1 LTRKRPRRLGQR
13 SAEGRNEE
21 FEFMMGPWVR
31 RKRSVL
37 LPAFTLA
44 VLLTG
49 SALLPTRPA
58 NAQTSV
64 TSAESEWRHDL
75 GTWRAMRAKQID
87 APGGWLTLIGMEW
100 LKPGANSVGAA
111 ADNQI
116 HVHAEAPDHI
126 GLFTVSGKTVQL
138 LSIAG
143 GFPPDL
149 QINGQ
154 PAREGPLAVGARPS
168 IIRWHGLTM
177 MVVDRGGR
185 YALRI
190 EDADSPTRKTFHGLN
205 WFAPDPQF
213 SVEATW
219 TPYTPPRTEKI
230 PTVIGTTLDLPA
242 PGIAEFTLGDQKLTI
257 EPVLETPDAKTLL
270 FIVSDQTGRQTTY
283 AGGRYLHAPFPNH
296 GLDKPG
302 KLILDFNRLENSACA
317 YTTYASCPLPPV
329 KNRLPVAIEAGEKR
343 FTP

>member
-1 LTRKRPRRLGQR
+1 MTARWMRIEQ
-13 SAEGRNEE
+13 S
-21 FEFMMGPWVR
+21 
-31 RKRSVL
+31 
-37 LPAFTLA
+37 A
-44 VLLTG
+44 VLFCLSLTIALTAG
-49 SALLPTRPA
+49 ALLAPRPA
-58 NAQTSV
+58 SAQAAV
-64 TSAESEWRHDL
+64 TSAESEWLQDL
-75 GTWRAMRAKQID
+75 KTWRTLREKQID
-87 APGGWLTLIGMEW
+87 APGGWLTLVGMEW

-116 HVHAEAPDHI
+116 HIHGEAPDHI

-149 QINGQ
+149 DINGQ
-154 PAREGPLAVGARPS
+154 PAREGPLVVGVRPS
-168 IIRWHGLTM
+168 IIRWHGLS
-177 MVVDRGGR
+177 MVVLDRGGR

-190 EDADSPTRKTFHGLN
+190 EDADAPTRKDFKGLN
-205 WFAPDPQF
+205 WYDPDPQF

-219 TPYTPPRTEKI
+219 TPYTPQHIEKI

-242 PGIAEFTLGDQKLTI
+242 PGVAQFTLAGQTYTL

-270 FIVSDQTGRQTTY
+270 FIVSDQTGKQTTY
-283 AGGRYLHAPFPNH
+283 AGGRYLHEPFPDH

-329 KNRLPVAIEAGEKR
+329 KNRLPIAIEAGEKR
-343 FTP
+343 FTPDPPTASPAR

>member
-1 LTRKRPRRLGQR
+1 MIDR
-13 SAEGRNEE
+13 SARQN
-21 FEFMMGPWVR
+21 
-31 RKRSVL
+31 VL
-37 LPAFTLA
+37 IP
-44 VLLTG
+44 
-49 SALLPTRPA
+49 ALLLAGMAFPLA
-58 NAQTSV
+58 AQSTAQ
-64 TSAESEWRHDL
+64 SAQKAAADDTQWRQQLATWRTQREHDL
-75 GTWRAMRAKQID
+75 A
-87 APGGWLTLIGMEW
+87 APDGWLALVGLEW
-100 LKPGANSVGAA
+100 LKPGVNSVGAA
-111 ADNQI
+111 EDNQI
-116 HVHAEAPDHI
+116 RIRAQAPAHI
-126 GLFTVSGKTVQL
+126 GLFTLSGKTLQL
-138 LSIAG
+138 LSPTG

-149 QINGQ
+149 MIDGN
-154 PAREGPLAVGARPS
+154 PAREGLLATDDTRPS
-168 IIRWHGLTM
+168 TISWHTIT
-177 MVVDRGGR
+177 MVVLHRGDR

-190 EDADSPTRKTFHGLN
+190 KDANSPTRTGFHGLN
-205 WFAPDPQF
+205 WYAPELHYRIVARWIPFD
-213 SVEATW
+213 
-219 TPYTPPRTEKI
+219 PPRVEKI

>member
-1 LTRKRPRRLGQR
+1 MTPLWVRSKR
-13 SAEGRNEE
+13 SARLSTL
-21 FEFMMGPWVR
+21 FSVR
-31 RKRSVL
+31 SS
-37 LPAFTLA
+37 AFTLA
-44 VLLTG
+44 VSLATG
-49 SALLPTRPA
+49 GLPAFRSAA
-58 NAQTSV
+58 AQTAV
-64 TSAESEWRHDL
+64 TSAESEWRQDL
-75 GTWRAMRAKQID
+75 DTWRTMRAKQID
-87 APGGWLTLIGMEW
+87 APGGWLTLVGMEW

-116 HVHAEAPDHI
+116 HVHAQAPDHI

-149 QINGQ
+149 EINGQ

-168 IIRWHGLTM
+168 VIRWHALSM
-177 MVVDRGGR
+177 VVVDRGSR

-190 EDADSPTRKTFHGLN
+190 EDADSPTRKGFHGLN
-205 WFAPDPQF
+205 WYAPDPQF
-213 SVEATW
+213 SVEASW
-219 TPYTPPRTEKI
+219 IPYTPPHIEKI

-242 PGIAEFTLGDQKLTI
+242 PGVAEFTLGDQKLTL
-257 EPVLETPDAKTLL
+257 EPVLETLDAKTLL
-270 FIVSDQTGRQTTY
+270 FILSDATGKQATY
-283 AGGRYLHAPFPNH
+283 AGGRYLHAPFPDH

-317 YTTYASCPLPPV
+317 YTSYASCPLPPV

-343 FTP
+343 FIP

>member
-1 LTRKRPRRLGQR
+1 MMRRWVRSKR
-13 SAEGRNEE
+13 SAS
-21 FEFMMGPWVR
+21 
-31 RKRSVL
+31 RSVVSS
-37 LPAFTLA
+37 AFTLA
-44 VLLTG
+44 IALASG
-49 SALLPTRPA
+49 ALLASRPA
-58 NAQTSV
+58 AAQTTV
-64 TSAESEWRHDL
+64 TSTESEWREDL
-75 GTWRAMRAKQID
+75 GTWREMRAKQID
-87 APGGWLTLIGMEW
+87 APGGWLTLVGMEW

-143 GFPPDL
+143 GFPPEL

-154 PAREGPLAVGARPS
+154 PAREGQLAIGIRPS
-168 IIRWHGLTM
+168 VIRWHGLSM
-177 MVVDRGGR
+177 VVVDRGGR

-190 EDADSPTRKTFHGLN
+190 EDADSPSRKGFHGLN
-205 WFAPDPQF
+205 WYAPDPQF

-219 TPYTPPRTEKI
+219 TPYTPPHIEKI

-242 PGIAEFTLGDQKLTI
+242 PGVAEFTLAGQTFNI
-257 EPVLETPDAKTLL
+257 EPVLETPDSKTLL
-270 FIVSDQTGRQTTY
+270 FIISDQTGKQTTY